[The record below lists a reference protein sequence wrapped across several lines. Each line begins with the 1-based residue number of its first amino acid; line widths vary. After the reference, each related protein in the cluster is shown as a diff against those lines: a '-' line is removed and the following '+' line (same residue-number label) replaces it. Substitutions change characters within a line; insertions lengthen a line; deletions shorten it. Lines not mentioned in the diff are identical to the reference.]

1 MDIKKSLFSE
11 KGTEDKKANVE
22 FPIESEVD
30 MPKSIAIAGS
40 WTAASVRNE
49 RISQLHYNYGTPAY
63 KGSCC
68 KSLQAK
74 AEKSLVTDGFVRNGS
89 LTLNGKKLATKLEKL
104 GVIKER

>member
-1 MDIKKSLFSE
+1 MDIKKSLFLNKSDS
-11 KGTEDKKANVE
+11 DKESDIE
-22 FPIESEVD
+22 FPVESKVD
-30 MPKSIAIAGS
+30 MPKSIAIEGS

-49 RISQLHYNYGTPAY
+49 RISQLHYNYSTPAY
-63 KGSCC
+63 KNSCC

-89 LTLNGKKLATKLEKL
+89 LTLNGKKLAAKLEKL